1 MIARPWRSGLWILVK
16 LAVSASLIAWIAAS
30 FDFGAAASRIAGM
43 QPELVVLAT
52 FAVLAQYELYAWR
65 WWLILRAIGAPLGH
79 ATALRFTF
87 VSFFFHQTLLP
98 TIGIDAARIVLVARA
113 GIPMGTAVSG
123 VAIDRLVATF
133 SLALVAIA
141 ATPRLRELLPLAG
154 VAETLLVVGIIGAVV
169 TASPID
175 FAYRIERRSARF
187 PWLAPFRRFGEG
199 ARAVAK
205 DRPSL
210 FAVVGLSL
218 AIHILSLAILG
229 LLVAASG
236 SEVRFID
243 AAILAAPVL
252 VAASLPIS
260 FAGWGVREGTMVAIF
275 VAAGMSGADALAAS
289 IASGLLY
296 LATSLIGAALW
307 IADRRG

>member
-1 MIARPWRSGLWILVK
+1 MIAGHWRSGLWVLVK
-16 LAVSASLIAWIAAS
+16 LAVSAGLIAWIAS
-30 FDFGAAASRIAGM
+30 RFDFATAASRIAGM
-43 QPELVVLAT
+43 RPELVGLAT

-79 ATALRFTF
+79 APALRFTF

-113 GIPMGTAVSG
+113 GIPMGMAVSG

-133 SLALVAIA
+133 SLALLAIVAA
-141 ATPRLRELLPLAG
+141 PLLRDRLPLTG
-154 VAETLLVVGIIGAVV
+154 VSETLLAVGIVGAVV

-175 FAYRIERRSARF
+175 FAYRIERRIARF

-199 ARAVAK
+199 ARAVAQ

-210 FAVVGLSL
+210 FAVLGLSL
-218 AIHILSLAILG
+218 AIHGLSLAILA
-229 LLVAASG
+229 LLVVAAG
-236 SEVRFID
+236 SELRVFD

-275 VAAGMSGADALAAS
+275 IAAGASGADALAAS

-296 LATSLIGAALW
+296 LATSLVGAALW